1 MLSNNKI
8 IIPTSYFGNIFY
20 YKIIYDNKFEIEI
33 NDFFEKQTIRNR
45 CEILGPNKVL
55 KLTVPC
61 KKEKTQIK
69 NIKISYSED
78 WRKIHSKSIEY
89 SYRSSS
95 YFEYYEKKILDVFNK
110 KYTFL
115 TDLNKDIHEVI
126 FECLKIKKETNYS
139 SKYEEYKAN
148 NDFRKTDFLKKKKF
162 HKYNQV
168 FSNNKFHSN
177 LCILDLIFNLGPDAD
192 KYLKSIKL

>member
-148 NDFRKTDFLKKKKF
+148 HDFRKTDFLKKKKF